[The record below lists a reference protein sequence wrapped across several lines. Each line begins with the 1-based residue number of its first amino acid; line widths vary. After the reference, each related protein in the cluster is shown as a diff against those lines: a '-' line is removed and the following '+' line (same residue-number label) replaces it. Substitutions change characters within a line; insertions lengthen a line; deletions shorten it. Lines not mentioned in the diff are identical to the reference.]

1 MMSGRGFIKSW
12 VFIFLFGF
20 SLTLIGETKPDS
32 LILLI
37 KQTHEL
43 NQKANLLYELSVSLF
58 AGKPDTSLIIAYEA
72 LDLSKGKQKVL
83 SARIHKLIGDISVNA
98 DSVQRAV
105 SEYEFAKDLFEQL
118 GGEEK
123 SLLETYVSLGNIYI
137 QRDNLPEA
145 LDIYNKAVMLSQQG
159 VDTVLLPRLY
169 NNLGI
174 INLYINN
181 TEKALKLYSKALD
194 LFKKRKDTINIAG
207 TTTNIGSIYVELG
220 NYEIARSYY
229 IDGLD
234 IFKSINL
241 KEGEAHALLKLGM
254 LESKIANYKKALGY
268 FDESIEI
275 QKSLGIT
282 YSGIK
287 SIFLAETLI
296 YKGIAQFDLSD
307 DEKAY
312 VNLRHGYEIAS
323 ESGDIGLLA
332 QASEYISKYFKLKSD
347 YKQALE
353 YHEVYKKF
361 SDSINNQSSIRKL
374 TRLEMKLQYEGK
386 LHDNQMENQAKLR
399 IEQKN
404 TLYSILAASV
414 FLLGMALFI
423 VLLKLEKNK
432 KNKARLAQQNLEE
445 KLEHTNKELTT
456 YVMYLLRK
464 NEFIISISEKLKQA
478 KLEAKVENKQRIT
491 DLIKELEENSKMF
504 SWEEFELRFQQVYT
518 SFYKNLNEKYPNLSQ
533 NEIRLCAFAKLN
545 MTTKEIA
552 AITYQSVNSISVA
565 RYRLRKKMGLS
576 SDENLYS
583 LLSEL

>member
-1 MMSGRGFIKSW
+1 MSGRGFIKSW

-254 LESKIANYKKALGY
+254 LESKIGNYKKALGY

>member
-1 MMSGRGFIKSW
+1 LLIAFSTSLMGSTKS
-12 VFIFLFGF
+12 
-20 SLTLIGETKPDS
+20 DS
-32 LILLI
+32 LISLV

-58 AGKPDTSLIIAYEA
+58 AENPDTSLIIAYEA
-72 LDLSKGKQKVL
+72 LDLSKGMQNAL
-83 SARIHKLIGDISVNA
+83 SAKIHKLIGDISVNA

-105 SEYEFAKDLFEQL
+105 SEYKYAKDIFEKL
-118 GGEEK
+118 DGEKK

-145 LDIYNKAVMLSQQG
+145 LDIYNKAVMLSRQG

-181 TEKALKLYSKALD
+181 TEKALELYSKALD

-229 IDGLD
+229 NDGLE

-241 KEGEAHALLKLGM
+241 MEGEAHALLKLGM
-254 LESKIANYKKALGY
+254 LESKITNYARALEH
-268 FDESIEI
+268 FDESINI

-296 YKGIAQFDLSD
+296 YKGIAQFKLGHP
-307 DEKAY
+307 EKAY
-312 VNLRHGYEIAS
+312 INLKHGYNIAS

-332 QASEYISKYFKLKSD
+332 QASEYISKCFKLKSD

-374 TRLEMKLQYEGK
+374 TQLEMKLQYEGK
-386 LHDNQMENQAKLR
+386 LHDNQMENQAQLR

-478 KLEAKVENKQRIT
+478 KLEAKAENKQRIT

-518 SFYKNLNEKYPNLSQ
+518 SFYKNLNEKYPKLSQ